1 MRDSQAVIV
10 IEAPTR
16 TRWLI
21 VALLFGIYMLMVIDR
36 VSISIAAKYI
46 MPEYQLN
53 EVQIGWIFSAF
64 LVGYALFQIP
74 GGWLGDRFGPKRV
87 LTIAVFWWSVFTVVT
102 AIAGDWFLA
111 SLFGVMGSFIVVR
124 VLFSL
129 GEGAGVPNYSRAV
142 TNWVSPQERG
152 LALGLVLSGNSL
164 GLALTPPLVAWIM
177 VTWGWRAAFYLA
189 GGVGIGAALVWYWLA
204 TDQPEEHPWVNVAEL
219 QHIAPAASTST
230 QSQAFGPAPWRAM
243 LGCADLWFLTA
254 ATFIGGYVLYVYVS
268 WFYLYLVNVR
278 GFSVLGGGLYSAGPF
293 LVGAVV
299 APLGGWLSDYFSQRF
314 GKKVGRC
321 GIGCSG
327 LLLSGGGIFVGAGAT
342 DPYVAVLFLSL
353 GGGALFFSSSVIF
366 ATAIDLMR
374 AYAGTVTGFVNMGI
388 HLGAAISPTL
398 TPILAHR
405 FGWESA
411 LYVAAGLA
419 LLGALLWL
427 GVHPERT
434 IDVEGEASALSQ
446 EKIFIA

>member
-1 MRDSQAVIV
+1 MSDH
-10 IEAPTR
+10 PTR

-46 MPEYQLN
+46 MPEYQLS

-64 LVGYALFQIP
+64 LLGYALCQIP
-74 GGWLGDRFGPKRV
+74 GGWLGDRFGPRRV
-87 LTIAVFWWSVFTVVT
+87 LAFAIFWWSFFTAVT
-102 AIAGDWFLA
+102 AIAGDLFLA
-111 SLFGVMGSFIVVR
+111 SLIGVVGSFIVVR

-129 GEGAGVPNYSRAV
+129 GEGAGVPNYNRAV
-142 TNWVSPQERG
+142 TNWVAPQERG
-152 LALGLVLSGNSL
+152 LALGLVLSGNSF

-177 VTWGWRAAFYLA
+177 VGWGWRAAFYLA
-189 GGVGIGAALVWYWLA
+189 GGVGIVAALGWYWLA
-204 TDQPEEHPWVNVAEL
+204 TDQPEEHPWVNAAEL
-219 QHIAPAASTST
+219 QHIAQAASSST
-230 QSQAFGPAPWRAM
+230 PRQALGPVPWRAI
-243 LGCADLWFLTA
+243 LGRRADLWFLTA

-278 GFSVLGGGLYSAGPF
+278 GFSVLGGGVYSAGPF
-293 LVGAVV
+293 LVGTVV
-299 APLGGWLSDYFSQRF
+299 APLGGWLSDRLSQHF
-314 GKKVGRC
+314 GKKIGRC

-327 LLLSGGGIFVGAGAT
+327 LLLSGGAIFVGAAAT

-353 GGGALFFSSSVIF
+353 GGGALFFSASVVF
-366 ATAIDLMR
+366 ATAIDLVR
-374 AYAGTVTGFVNMGI
+374 AYAGTVTGFVNTGI
-388 HLGAAISPTL
+388 HLGGAIAPTL

-411 LYVAAGLA
+411 LYVAAALA

-427 GVHPERT
+427 GVHPERS
-434 IDVEGEASALSQ
+434 IDLGEEASALPQ
-446 EKIFIA
+446 KKVFTGEKGEVLC

>member
-1 MRDSQAVIV
+1 MID
-10 IEAPTR
+10 APTR

-46 MPEYQLN
+46 MPEYQLS

-74 GGWLGDRFGPKRV
+74 GGWLGDRFGPRRV
-87 LTIAVFWWSVFTVVT
+87 LAFAVFWWSFFTVVT
-102 AIAGDWFLA
+102 AAAGDWFLA
-111 SLFGVMGSFIVVR
+111 SAIGVVGSFIVVR

-129 GEGAGVPNYSRAV
+129 GEGAGVPNYNRAV
-142 TNWVSPQERG
+142 TNWIAPPERG

-189 GGVGIGAALVWYWLA
+189 GGIGIGAALVWCWFT
-204 TDQPEEHPWVNVAEL
+204 TDQPGEHPWVNAAEL
-219 QHIAPAASTST
+219 QHITPAASAST
-230 QSQAFGPAPWRAM
+230 QSQAPRATPWRAI
-243 LGCADLWFLTA
+243 LSCADLWFLTT

-278 GFSVLGGGLYSAGPF
+278 GFSVLGGGMYSAGPF
-293 LVGAVV
+293 LVGAVA
-299 APLGGWLSDYFSQRF
+299 APLGGWLSDRLSRRF
-314 GKKVGRC
+314 GKKIGRC
-321 GIGCSG
+321 GIGGSG
-327 LLLSGGGIFVGAGAT
+327 LLLSGGGIFVGAAAP
-342 DPYVAVLFLSL
+342 DPYVAVLFLSV

-366 ATAIDLMR
+366 AAVIDL
-374 AYAGTVTGFVNMGI
+374 AGTYTGTVTGFVNMGI
-388 HLGAAISPTL
+388 HLGAALSPTL

-405 FGWESA
+405 FGWASA

-419 LLGALLWL
+419 LLGAVFWL
-427 GVHPERT
+427 GVHPERA
-434 IDVEGEASALSQ
+434 IDVEEETVVRAQQ
-446 EKIFIA
+446 ESFTV